1 MYDIG
6 HDRAP
11 ASSASG
17 HTWKELGF
25 DDVNCKRKEK
35 EKKDKLKE

>member
-11 ASSASG
+11 ASSAFG

-25 DDVNCKRKEK
+25 DDVDYERKK
-35 EKKDKLKE
+35 KKKKDK